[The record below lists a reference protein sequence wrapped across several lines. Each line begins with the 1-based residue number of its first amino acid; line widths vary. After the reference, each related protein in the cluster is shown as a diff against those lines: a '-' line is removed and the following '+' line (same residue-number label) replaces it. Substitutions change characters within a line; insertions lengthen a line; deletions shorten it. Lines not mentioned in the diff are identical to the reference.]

1 MKKLT
6 VAALAVT
13 TLLSGSAFAHEAGEF
28 FMRAGSATVR
38 PTEGAGGT
46 LGSLGGFSV
55 TNNTQ
60 LGLTFTYMATDN
72 IGVEL
77 LAATPF
83 RHKIGTRATGDI
95 ATVHHLPPTL
105 MAQWYLVMPAAN
117 SVLTLGPV
125 LTTPPSLIMDLTIM
139 AKRQGFPISV

>member
-77 LAATPF
+77 LAASPF
-83 RHKIGTRATGDI
+83 RHKVGTATTGDI
-95 ATVHHLPPTL
+95 QAV
-105 MAQWYLVMPAAN
+105 N
-117 SVLTLGPV
+117 SVLTLVRV
-125 LTTPPSLIMDLTIM
+125 LTTPPFLIMTSMTPVKVLVYLTL
-139 AKRQGFPISV
+139 V

>member
-1 MKKLT
+1 M
-6 VAALAVT
+6 AVT
-13 TLLSGSAFAHEAGEF
+13 TLSLAVPLRMKQANFLL
-28 FMRAGSATVR
+28 GSATVR

-72 IGVEL
+72 VGVEL

-83 RHKIGTRATGDI
+83 RHKSVPERPAILQ
-95 ATVHHLPPTL
+95 TVHHLPPTL
-105 MAQWYLVMPAAN
+105 MAQ
-117 SVLTLGPV
+117 
-125 LTTPPSLIMDLTIM
+125 
-139 AKRQGFPISV
+139 